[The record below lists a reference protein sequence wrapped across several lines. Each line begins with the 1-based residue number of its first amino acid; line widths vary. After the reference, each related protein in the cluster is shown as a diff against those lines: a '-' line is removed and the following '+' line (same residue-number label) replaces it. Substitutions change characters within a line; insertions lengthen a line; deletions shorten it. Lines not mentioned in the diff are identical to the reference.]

1 MREEIIKELKT
12 VYDPEI
18 TSINI
23 FDLGLVYDIDIK
35 EKDVT
40 ITHTL
45 TSMFCPMADEIQRNI
60 KTAVERVEGVG
71 TVKVKLTHTPPF
83 TKEMMSEE
91 ARMALNL
98 LVSVDVEGHQQ
109 DFVLVGTDCQKK
121 NTKRRKRSMKNCQK
135 KKRKLLS
142 MSEQLME

>member
-1 MREEIIKELKT
+1 MQNDIIKELKT

-35 EKDVT
+35 DKDVT

-45 TSMFCPMADEIQRNI
+45 TSMFCPMADEISANI
-60 KTAVERVEGVG
+60 KKAVERVEGVG

-91 ARMALNL
+91 AKLTLNL
-98 LVSVDVEGHQQ
+98 
-109 DFVLVGTDCQKK
+109 
-121 NTKRRKRSMKNCQK
+121 
-135 KKRKLLS
+135 
-142 MSEQLME
+142 

>member
-1 MREEIIKELKT
+1 MQEEIIKELKT
-12 VYDPEI
+12 VYDPEMP
-18 TSINI
+18 SINI

-60 KTAVERVEGVG
+60 KTAVEQVKDVG
-71 TVKVKLTHTPPF
+71 TVRVKLTHTPPF

-91 ARMALNL
+91 ARLTLNL
-98 LVSVDVEGHQQ
+98 
-109 DFVLVGTDCQKK
+109 
-121 NTKRRKRSMKNCQK
+121 
-135 KKRKLLS
+135 
-142 MSEQLME
+142 

>member
-1 MREEIIKELKT
+1 MKEEIIKELKT
-12 VYDPEI
+12 VYDPEMP
-18 TSINI
+18 SINI

-60 KTAVERVEGVG
+60 KTAVERVKDVG
-71 TVKVKLTHTPPF
+71 TVRVKLTHTPPF

-91 ARMALNL
+91 ARLALGL
-98 LVSVDVEGHQQ
+98 
-109 DFVLVGTDCQKK
+109 
-121 NTKRRKRSMKNCQK
+121 
-135 KKRKLLS
+135 
-142 MSEQLME
+142 

>member
-1 MREEIIKELKT
+1 MKDDIIKELKT

-35 EKDVT
+35 DKDVT

-71 TVKVKLTHTPPF
+71 TVRVKLTHTPPF
-83 TKEMMSEE
+83 TKDMMSEE
-91 ARMALNL
+91 AQLALGL
-98 LVSVDVEGHQQ
+98 
-109 DFVLVGTDCQKK
+109 F
-121 NTKRRKRSMKNCQK
+121 
-135 KKRKLLS
+135 
-142 MSEQLME
+142 

>member
-1 MREEIIKELKT
+1 VREEIITELKT

-35 EKDVT
+35 DKNVT
-40 ITHTL
+40 VTHTL

-60 KTAVERVEGVG
+60 KTAVERVEGVE

-91 ARMALNL
+91 ARMVLNL
-98 LVSVDVEGHQQ
+98 
-109 DFVLVGTDCQKK
+109 
-121 NTKRRKRSMKNCQK
+121 
-135 KKRKLLS
+135 
-142 MSEQLME
+142 

>member
-1 MREEIIKELKT
+1 MREEIITELKT

-45 TSMFCPMADEIQRNI
+45 TSMFCPMADEISENI
-60 KTAVERVEGVG
+60 KQAVQRVAGVG
-71 TVKVKLTHTPPF
+71 VVTIRLTHTPPF
-83 TKEMMSEE
+83 TREMMSEE
-91 ARMALNL
+91 AKLAL
-98 LVSVDVEGHQQ
+98 G
-109 DFVLVGTDCQKK
+109 
-121 NTKRRKRSMKNCQK
+121 M
-135 KKRKLLS
+135 
-142 MSEQLME
+142 